1 MVKPKIRFKGFE
13 GEWKSI
19 DFCESF
25 KLLKNNTL
33 SRAELT
39 DEGEIAN
46 IHYGDILI
54 KYAECIDTAVDK
66 LTYIIDNE
74 VGKNLLN
81 DGALKKGD
89 IIFAD
94 TAEDNTVGKCSE
106 LICNDNEV
114 IVAGLHTIACRPQ
127 IDIAE
132 RYLGYYLNSPA
143 YHNQLL
149 PHIQGTKVSSI
160 SRKAI
165 NTTKVVI
172 PKEKEEEQILASYFA
187 SLDFQ
192 ISASISHLASL
203 KQIKAASLQAM
214 FPQEGETMPKIRF
227 KGFEGEWES
236 LDLCESF
243 ELLKNNTL
251 SRAELTDEGKIA
263 NIHYGDILIKYGEC
277 IDTAVD
283 KLTYIIDNEVGKNL
297 LNDGALKKGDIIFA
311 DTAEDNTVGKCSE
324 LICNDNEVIVAGLHT
339 IACRPQIDI
348 AERYLG
354 YYLNSPAYHN
364 QLLPHIQGTKVSSIS
379 RKAINTTKVVI
390 PKEKEEQQAIA
401 SYFTS
406 LDHQISLHAKRLE
419 KLKQIK
425 AACLEKMFV

>member
-1 MVKPKIRFKGFE
+1 MTKPKIRFKGYG
-13 GEWKSI
+13 GEWESI

-33 SRAELT
+33 SRSELT
-39 DEGEIAN
+39 DEGKIAN

-54 KYAECIDTAVDK
+54 KYGECIDTAVDK

-81 DGALKKGD
+81 NGALKKRD

-94 TAEDNTVGKCSE
+94 AAEDTTVGKCSE
-106 LICNDNEV
+106 LICNDNEE
-114 IVAGLHTIACRPQ
+114 IVSGLHTIACRPQ
-127 IDIAE
+127 IDTAE

-149 PHIQGTKVSSI
+149 PHIQGTKISSI

-172 PKEKEEEQILASYFA
+172 PSEKEEQQTIASYFT
-187 SLDFQ
+187 SLDAQ
-192 ISASISHLASL
+192 ISASTARLASL

-297 LNDGALKKGDIIFA
+297 LKNGALKKGDIIFA

-324 LICNDNEVIVAGLHT
+324 LICRDNEVIVAGLHT

-364 QLLPHIQGTKVSSIS
+364 KLLPHIQGTKVSSIS

-401 SYFTS
+401 SFFTS
-406 LDHQISLHAKRLE
+406 LDHQISLYAKRLE
-419 KLKQIK
+419 KLKHIK
-425 AACLEKMFV
+425 AACLEKMFI

>member
-1 MVKPKIRFKGFE
+1 MKPKIRFKGFKE
-13 GEWKSI
+13 EWESAKI
-19 DFCESF
+19 RDFSTSF
-25 KLLKNNTL
+25 SGGTPSVGIAKYYGGNIPFIR
-33 SRAELT
+33 S
-39 DEGEIAN
+39 GEIHNNKTELFLTELGLAN
-46 IHYGDILI
+46 SSAKIVEKGTLLYALYGATSGDVTISQIRGAINQAILALYPNNKI
-54 KYAECIDTAVDK
+54 KKEFLAHFLCSKKTR
-66 LTYIIDNE
+66 II
-74 VGKNLLN
+74 
-81 DGALKKGD
+81 
-89 IIFAD
+89 
-94 TAEDNTVGKCSE
+94 SE
-106 LICNDNEV
+106 LLQGGQGNLSGTLVKGITV
-114 IVAGLHTIACRPQ
+114 IYPQ
-127 IDIAE
+127 IKEQESIADC
-132 RYLGYYLNSPA
+132 LNS
-143 YHNQLL
+143 
-149 PHIQGTKVSSI
+149 
-160 SRKAI
+160 
-165 NTTKVVI
+165 
-172 PKEKEEEQILASYFA
+172 
-187 SLDFQ
+187 LDAQ

-236 LDLCESF
+236 LDLSESF

-297 LNDGALKKGDIIFA
+297 LKNGALKKGDIIFA

-324 LICNDNEVIVAGLHT
+324 LICRDNEVIVAGLHT

-401 SYFTS
+401 SFFTS
-406 LDHQISLHAKRLE
+406 LDHQISLYAKRLE
-419 KLKQIK
+419 KLKHIK